1 MDRCLLSLFV
11 RMGACILTRYVALLR
26 AVNVGGTGKLPMSD
40 LKAMCEDA
48 SCEQVSTYIASGNV
62 VFSSNEGEDEI
73 RTKLEGRLRDYA
85 GKDVGVI
92 VRTATEIAGVLSRN
106 PFPHAP
112 GNQVIALFHDGPM
125 PDNPQDGV
133 TGMVNEQIVA
143 GARELFVHYPDGMA
157 RTRLRIPAEKNG
169 TARNMNTVA
178 KLAEMAADPG

>member
-1 MDRCLLSLFV
+1 M
-11 RMGACILTRYVALLR
+11 TRYVALLR

-48 SCEQVSTYIASGNV
+48 GCEKVSTYIASGNV
-62 VFSSNEGEDEI
+62 VFSSDLSEDEL
-73 RTKLEGRLRDYA
+73 RTKLESRLRDYA
-85 GKDVGVI
+85 GKDVGII

-112 GNQVIALFHDGPM
+112 GNQVIALFCDEPM

-133 TGMVNEQIVA
+133 TGIVNEQIVA

-178 KLAEMAADPG
+178 KLAEMTAVLS